1 MAFFRSLVAATAF
14 IGAVAA
20 AADGSPAAAAASVAA
35 PAAGRQFTKGDGDG
49 RRPFFFRP
57 STKPTPSASPKPNET
72 PMSCWGGTG
81 SGAARR
87 YCCLMARPCGETCDT
102 VTKRNVPVKRCV
114 LKTCGRR
121 VQCGMKETPGP
132 VRTLEPRPYV
142 TSTARPTASRTPA
155 PTARPTATPTAR
167 PTATRTAAPT
177 ARPTPTRTARPTPT
191 RTARP
196 TPTRT
201 ARPTP
206 TRTARP
212 TPTRT
217 ARPTASPTATPTAR
231 PTATRTAAPTASPSP
246 SPTAAWTFGDGW
258 GRCTAANSRVRKEIR
273 DLSAT
278 ERTAFTTALRTFYD
292 SGAFDNFT
300 TIHSANAAEA
310 HGGSAFLP
318 WHRYFLIEL
327 EDALRSIDPSVVLPY
342 WDWSLDAADP
352 AVSPVWSTNLLGGAT
367 PGACIPDGPFANLQA
382 AQPTPHC
389 VRRGFTARTTNG
401 MAGVRFEEPSVID
414 QLTGPTTSFVDFVEG
429 WEFAHG
435 GPHVAIGGADLS
447 SNFGD
452 MFFISQSPQDP
463 AFFLHHAYVDK
474 VWADRQA
481 RNSPTDYAG
490 TQNGRTVAASDN
502 VPPFGQ
508 PVSLTFSVPCVSY
521 ASPRTRRTMRSG
533 RRVARATA
541 ELAVA
546 TEGTSKLSPMEQ
558 FARASGVSEARIEAA
573 KAVLVAADVSA
584 TQQGLSLAAASLTA
598 DAAST

>member
-1 MAFFRSLVAATAF
+1 
-14 IGAVAA
+14 
-20 AADGSPAAAAASVAA
+20 
-35 PAAGRQFTKGDGDG
+35 
-49 RRPFFFRP
+49 
-57 STKPTPSASPKPNET
+57 
-72 PMSCWGGTG
+72 MSCWGGTG

-121 VQCGMKETPGP
+121 VQLWHEGNAWAGADARAQA
-132 VRTLEPRPYV
+132 VRDVNGAPRRRRGRRPYG
-142 TSTARPTASRTPA
+142 ASDRHTDRSADGHTDGGADGASDPHTDGA
-155 PTARPTATPTAR
+155 SD
-167 PTATRTAAPT
+167 
-177 ARPTPTRTARPTPT
+177 PTRTARPTPT

-196 TPTRT
+196 TPRGRRV
-201 ARPTP
+201 RPP
-206 TRTARP
+206 RGR
-212 TPTRT
+212 
-217 ARPTASPTATPTAR
+217 ARPTARSDRHTDG
-231 PTATRTAAPTASPSP
+231 ASDRH
-246 SPTAAWTFGDGW
+246 ADGCPD
-258 GRCTAANSRVRKEIR
+258 GLTVSLSDRCLDEIR

-278 ERTAFTTALRTFYD
+278 ERTAFTTALRTFTTR
-292 SGAFDNFT
+292 ARLNNFT

-367 PGACIPDGPFANLQA
+367 PGACIPDGPFANSKRRSNTHTA
-382 AQPTPHC
+382 
-389 VRRGFTARTTNG
+389 VRRGFTARTTTAWRRVG
-401 MAGVRFEEPSVID
+401 
-414 QLTGPTTSFVDFVEG
+414 
-429 WEFAHG
+429 FAHG

-541 ELAVA
+541 EL
-546 TEGTSKLSPMEQ
+546 
-558 FARASGVSEARIEAA
+558 RGVSEARIEAA

-584 TQQGLSLAAASLTA
+584 TQQGL
-598 DAAST
+598 

>member
-1 MAFFRSLVAATAF
+1 MAFVRSLLAATAVLV
-14 IGAVAA
+14 AVAA
-20 AADGSPAAAAASVAA
+20 AADGSRAAAAAAVAA
-35 PAAGRQFTKGDGDG
+35 PAAGRQFTKGGGD
-49 RRPFFFRP
+49 RREPYLFWP
-57 STKPTPSASPKPNET
+57 STKPTPSVGPKPNET
-72 PMSCWGGTG
+72 PVSCWGRTG

-87 YCCLMARPCGETCDT
+87 YCCLMQTPCGETCDT
-102 VTKRNVPVKRCV
+102 KGGRNAPAKRCV
-114 LKTCGRR
+114 RKTCGRR

-132 VRTLEPRPYV
+132 VRTLEPKPYV
-142 TSTARPTASRTPA
+142 TSTPRPTASRTAA

-167 PTATRTAAPT
+167 PTATRTPAPT
-177 ARPTPTRTARPTPT
+177 A
-191 RTARP
+191 
-196 TPTRT
+196 
-201 ARPTP
+201 
-206 TRTARP
+206 
-212 TPTRT
+212 
-217 ARPTASPTATPTAR
+217 TATPTSA
-231 PTATRTAAPTASPSP
+231 PTATPTASPSP
-246 SPTAAWTFGDGW
+246 SPTAAWAFGDGW

-273 DLSAT
+273 DLNTA

-401 MAGVRFEEPSVID
+401 MAGVRFEEPAVID
-414 QLTGPTTSFVDFVEG
+414 ELIAPTTSFVDFVEG

-435 GPHVAIGGADLS
+435 GPHVAIGGADLNA
-447 SNFGD
+447 NFGD

-481 RNSPTDYAG
+481 RNNPTDYAG

-508 PVSLTFSVPCVSY
+508 PVSRTFSVPCVSY
-521 ASPRTRRTMRSG
+521 APPRSRRMTRSRGG

-541 ELAVA
+541 VLAVA
-546 TEGTSKLSPMEQ
+546 AEGTAKLSPMEQ
-558 FARASGVSEARIEAA
+558 FARASGLSDARIEAA
-573 KAVLVAADVSA
+573 KAVLIAADVSA
-584 TQQGLSLAAASLTA
+584 TQQGLSIASASVTA
-598 DAAST
+598 GADST